1 MVGSTGSRGFGSLF
15 TEAKG
20 KLDNLQK
27 TLGSVLPSFPGKP
40 VGKFDDLYIGADF
53 HPTIAPPSPSM
64 LVPHIG
70 KVFDIMAAIMAG
82 IASAIPT
89 PEESTED
96 DTPPPASLGSMAAM
110 LIKGMAPSVKVH
122 GK

>member
-40 VGKFDDLYIGADF
+40 VGKFDNLSIGADF

-70 KVFDIMAAIMAG
+70 KVFDIMAS

-96 DTPPPASLGSMAAM
+96 DTPPPASLGSMGAM